1 MTIEYINEHRSY
13 NTLIH
18 KKNNTGKNMVESRA
32 IHSQPAT
39 LANIQPPKVLN
50 HCLFY
55 LHVYCAPTTKKK
67 TTKKIYLKR

>member
-1 MTIEYINEHRSY
+1 
-13 NTLIH
+13 
-18 KKNNTGKNMVESRA
+18 MVESRA

-55 LHVYCAPTTKKK
+55 LHIKCIVLQLQKKY
-67 TTKKIYLKR
+67 I

>member
-1 MTIEYINEHRSY
+1 
-13 NTLIH
+13 
-18 KKNNTGKNMVESRA
+18 MVESRA

-55 LHVYCAPTTKKK
+55 LHVYCAPTTKKNNY
-67 TTKKIYLKR
+67 KKNIFKKVKCLGFWGNIFIYYS